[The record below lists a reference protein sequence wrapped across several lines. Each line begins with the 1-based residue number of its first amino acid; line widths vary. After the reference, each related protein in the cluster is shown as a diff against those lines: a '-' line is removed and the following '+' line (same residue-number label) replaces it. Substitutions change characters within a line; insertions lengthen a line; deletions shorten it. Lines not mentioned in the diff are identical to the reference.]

1 MKIIGKEFF
10 RNKVITILLVLIL
23 IPLNNIQAQYKN
35 VWMAA
40 GSLHN
45 WYSSIGSELEEGF
58 QLYQQFGMQ
67 WPAYYRSQDM
77 QAARG
82 WWIGCKNFTDENGN
96 YFPYKV
102 VTVGPRNPQF
112 FAAYPIQMEMVSRF
126 EPTIVTVDGV
136 PSSGKDLVIDRFDAD
151 MNGIE

>member
-1 MKIIGKEFF
+1 
-10 RNKVITILLVLIL
+10 
-23 IPLNNIQAQYKN
+23 
-35 VWMAA
+35 MAA

-96 YFPYKV
+96 YFLIK
-102 VTVGPRNPQF
+102 
-112 FAAYPIQMEMVSRF
+112 
-126 EPTIVTVDGV
+126 
-136 PSSGKDLVIDRFDAD
+136 
-151 MNGIE
+151 